1 MEKELKLKIL
11 FFVSI
16 FVTCALAKVERS
28 SVRIRKGEPGNR
40 KLVSLTNS
48 DQIVNFLLEDKDG
61 AIVDCHVY
69 RRKELLLKIV
79 KYEVKDYFG

>member
-1 MEKELKLKIL
+1 MEKKLKLKIL

-16 FVTCALAKVERS
+16 FVTCTLAKVERS

-79 KYEVKDYFG
+79 KYEVKDFLG

>member
-1 MEKELKLKIL
+1 MERKLKSL
-11 FFVSI
+11 FFVLF
-16 FVTCALAKVERS
+16 FVTCTLAKVERS

-79 KYEVKDYFG
+79 KYEVKDFLG

>member
-1 MEKELKLKIL
+1 MEKELKFKIL

-16 FVTCALAKVERS
+16 FVTCTLAKVERS

-79 KYEVKDYFG
+79 KYEVKDFLG

>member
-1 MEKELKLKIL
+1 MEKELKFKIL

-16 FVTCALAKVERS
+16 IVTCTLAKVERS

-48 DQIVNFLLEDKDG
+48 DQIVNFLLEDKYG

-79 KYEVKDYFG
+79 KYEVKGFFG

>member
-1 MEKELKLKIL
+1 MGKELKFKIL

-16 FVTCALAKVERS
+16 IVTCALAKVERS

-79 KYEVKDYFG
+79 KYEVKDFLG